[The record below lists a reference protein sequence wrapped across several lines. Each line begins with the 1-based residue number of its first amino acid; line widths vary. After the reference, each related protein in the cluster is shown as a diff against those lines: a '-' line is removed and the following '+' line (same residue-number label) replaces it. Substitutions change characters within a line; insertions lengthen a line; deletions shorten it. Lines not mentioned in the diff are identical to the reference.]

1 MTQIYG
7 KDAQAED
14 TINNFAQT
22 LAEFGLEL
30 EFSNIMNPTE
40 GLYSVILSDKNNPS
54 ISTNGKGTSLIAAKA
69 SAYGEMAERFLN
81 QPFFEDYL

>member
-40 GLYSVILSDKNNPS
+40 GLYSVILSDKNNPR
-54 ISTNGKGTSLIAAKA
+54 ISTNG
-69 SAYGEMAERFLN
+69 
-81 QPFFEDYL
+81 